1 MTHSVLM
8 KAIEAPVMPD
18 WPIKADS
25 HWPTTLCSGRTVA
38 QVPAEIGISHTT
50 AHKWIRRFTA
60 EGE

>member
-38 QVPAEIGISHTT
+38 QVPA
-50 AHKWIRRFTA
+50 
-60 EGE
+60 